1 MKVIELLEELFSL
14 KGLVYGIEIKD
25 RRTAIE
31 LMVPRLDDSDVYHAA
46 TIRIRRDEN
55 NFFVVELPVQDDY
68 GYDIDEPKSLLFL
81 SEKELAEFKS
91 VRDFIEHIVKVA
103 KLYYSIK

>member
-1 MKVIELLEELFSL
+1 MKVIEFLEELFSL
-14 KGLVYGIEIKD
+14 KGLVRLVDIRGSGKAIDLTVPVIPADNFYN
-25 RRTAIE
+25 TA
-31 LMVPRLDDSDVYHAA
+31 V
-46 TIRIRRDEN
+46 RIRRDEN
-55 NFFVVELPVQDDY
+55 NFFVVELPMQDDY